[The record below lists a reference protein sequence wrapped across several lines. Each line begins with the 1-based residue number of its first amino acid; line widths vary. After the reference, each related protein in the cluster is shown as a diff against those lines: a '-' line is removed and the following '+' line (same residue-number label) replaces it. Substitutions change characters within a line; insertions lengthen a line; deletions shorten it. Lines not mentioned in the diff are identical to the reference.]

1 MFTFLPQCTVHN
13 MPISELG
20 VPDSKKQWRSKFTE
34 KKTLRV
40 RKNWYLSQFYSDYG
54 TVVNRILPH
63 LHRRSLKIML
73 TVPLKTTNYK
83 NI

>member
-34 KKTLRV
+34 KKHFE
-40 RKNWYLSQFYSDYG
+40 SE
-54 TVVNRILPH
+54 
-63 LHRRSLKIML
+63 KIGIFHNFIQI
-73 TVPLKTTNYK
+73 TVPL
-83 NI
+83 